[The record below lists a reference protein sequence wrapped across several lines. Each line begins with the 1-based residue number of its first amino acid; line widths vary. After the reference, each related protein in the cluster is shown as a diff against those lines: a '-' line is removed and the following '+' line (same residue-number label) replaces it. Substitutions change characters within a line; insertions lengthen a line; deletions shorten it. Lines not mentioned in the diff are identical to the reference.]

1 MAALDTEYAHASRRK
16 DLERMGEITAAAE
29 VLRRLWDSTPPPPEP
44 TPPPPPPVVVRPV
57 VVEPPEPLPIPPI
70 APLLPMVPTGEY
82 SIQELIMR
90 ADPRPTAYD
99 QSDSDRREAA
109 RRRLKDAVAT
119 VSSGPDDQMR
129 YDLALQAINRNVTA
143 MEMFTAE
150 AAVLGITVAE
160 LAERVI
166 GERRARER
174 RMMQAHAILARVSA
188 EIDQAIGDAIDVA
201 AEAGIREIEGIQ

>member
-1 MAALDTEYAHASRRK
+1 MSDPGYRVISARYANPEHTAVIAQTHEAGPVAASHRDRPALWKRIHASVAVEPY
-16 DLERMGEITAAAE
+16 DPAA
-29 VLRRLWDSTPPPPEP
+29 
-44 TPPPPPPVVVRPV
+44 TPPPPPPA
-57 VVEPPEPLPIPPI
+57 ELLPEPIP
-70 APLLPMVPTGEY
+70 APALSDAER
-82 SIQELIMR
+82 R
-90 ADPRPTAYD
+90 A
-99 QSDSDRREAA
+99 AA
-109 RRRLKDAVAT
+109 KRRLGAVVAMT
-119 VSSGPDDQMR
+119 SSGPDDQMR

-160 LAERVI
+160 LAERVV

-188 EIDQAIGDAIDVA
+188 EIDRATGDAIDVA